1 MPEFT
6 NDEAWEAPASPE
18 TVQDAVGTVVSLV
31 EPDADEERVQV
42 LAQYLLAQDY
52 TDAEIRY
59 AARELP
65 RDEHLDNKM
74 RYGRPLTPADFERV
88 ISASRRIR
96 ASLQTTMDRDTMME
110 MIKRIPELERED
122 FGTRHN
128 EKNQPVFLLKSD
140 ALERYKSKDLDAE
153 ARHY

>member
-1 MPEFT
+1 VPAFT
-6 NDEAWEAPASPE
+6 NDEAWEAPAKAE
-18 TVQDAVGTVVSLV
+18 TVQNAVGTVISLV
-31 EPDADEERVQV
+31 EPDADAERVQV

-74 RYGRPLTPADFERV
+74 RYGKPLTPADFERV
-88 ISASRRIR
+88 INQSRRLR

-110 MIKRIPELERED
+110 MIELIPSLTRED
-122 FGTRHN
+122 FGTRHD
-128 EKNQPVFLLKSD
+128 ERNQPVFLLKAD
-140 ALERYKSKDLDAE
+140 ALDRYNSKDLDAE
-153 ARHY
+153 ARYY

>member
-1 MPEFT
+1 VPEFT

-31 EPDADEERVQV
+31 EPDADEQRVQV
-42 LAQYLLAQDY
+42 LAQYLLAQGY

-74 RYGRPLTPADFERV
+74 RYGKPLTPADFDRV
-88 ISASRRIR
+88 INQSRRIR

-110 MIKRIPELERED
+110 MIELIDELERED
-122 FGTRHN
+122 FGTRHDEN
-128 EKNQPVFLLKSD
+128 NQPVFLLKSD
-140 ALERYKSKDLDAE
+140 ALDRYNSKDLDAE
-153 ARHY
+153 ARYY

>member
-6 NDEAWEAPASPE
+6 NEEAWEAPASPE

-31 EPDADEERVQV
+31 EPSADEERVQV
-42 LAQYLLAQDY
+42 LAQYLLARDY

-74 RYGRPLTPADFERV
+74 RYGKPLTPADFERV
-88 ISASRRIR
+88 IGKTRRIR

-110 MIKRIPELERED
+110 MIGMIPELERED
-122 FGTRHN
+122 FGTRHDEN
-128 EKNQPVFLLKSD
+128 NQPVFLLKSG